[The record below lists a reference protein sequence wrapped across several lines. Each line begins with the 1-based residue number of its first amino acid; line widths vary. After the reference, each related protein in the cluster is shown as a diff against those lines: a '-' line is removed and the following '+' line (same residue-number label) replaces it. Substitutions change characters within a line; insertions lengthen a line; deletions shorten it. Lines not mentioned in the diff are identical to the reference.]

1 MQIQNFV
8 RRFHTNQTLSSL
20 KKLCVFSPPILLIA
34 RCPLS
39 FLNSNYHSCPQNVPQ
54 TQNPYTQ
61 MDYYMYIGIPDMY
74 MSTLVWSHNE
84 FLASILACITLGS
97 IILMVMVSALI
108 AGVKSG
114 GVRF

>member
-1 MQIQNFV
+1 
-8 RRFHTNQTLSSL
+8 
-20 KKLCVFSPPILLIA
+20 
-34 RCPLS
+34 
-39 FLNSNYHSCPQNVPQ
+39 
-54 TQNPYTQ
+54 

-114 GVRF
+114 GVRFYIYTCINI